1 MKKGHLNDNYNL
13 ALLSIVGKQ
22 QILDIR
28 EVKDEIDYN
37 DNIFFKARFEIF
49 SGLLNQTKKER
60 NLK

>member
-60 NLK
+60 SSK